1 MSSPNF
7 RDPACIPREIRT
19 RIEKVLQEK
28 MEAQQLT
35 ASEADPVLF
44 SLLSE
49 EEQEKESKKMMLEPD
64 GAVTMRESIA
74 ISAVALAAQDLGM
87 SPADVLKDLALEFGF
102 QEFFDTTPGELPD
115 EGAYQDQNLVTTG
128 KFTGRTWAEARQD
141 LEYVSWV
148 MTHTQKS
155 QNQDLIALR
164 EYFEKKYEIQVQSR
178 GVERCLWRR

>member
-1 MSSPNF
+1 MSSPNI
-7 RDPACIPREIRT
+7 RDPACIAREIRT

-35 ASEADPVLF
+35 ASEADPFLF
-44 SLLSE
+44 FLSE

-87 SPADVLKDLALEFGF
+87 SPADVLMDLALEFRF
-102 QEFFDTTPGELPD
+102 QELCETTPGELPD

-128 KFTGRTWAEARQD
+128 KFNGRTWAEARQD

-155 QNQDLIALR
+155 QIQELIALR
-164 EYFEKKYEIQVQSR
+164 
-178 GVERCLWRR
+178 